1 MSKQVFNGFKWIAIS
16 IFSLFVI
23 SNLSA
28 QDSSQDTGEEYFI
41 LARAEGS
48 KGNFVKAASYC
59 EKGLKKSPLDMDL
72 KEYLGKC
79 YMEIGQ
85 LERARMTL
93 LEVLKASPRRVDAR
107 HYLINI
113 ETQQKRYYS
122 AVCYANE
129 LLEITPYAK
138 DLWLKKVQ
146 LYNLMDNRV
155 EANRTAKRLNQI
167 FPEDKDVKAL
177 YNNILKDDALSLSRS
192 KDYSA
197 AANQYERILE
207 TSSTDPQSYL
217 NLINTFI
224 KTGNYAAALSVTDRG
239 LQTLPNNMLILDKK
253 IGILDETHDYQ
264 KAIAVTEERLKK
276 GESAHYR
283 NLLSYL
289 TQKAA
294 RFYKNSDPYI
304 LYGKI
309 YEKNPGD
316 REAFDFLLSTA
327 ISRNDYQQAEELLK
341 RGLRSNG
348 NSKDLLSKQLYVFE
362 AQQNWDKAGTT
373 VEKLYALYPNDI
385 DVRDKFYNWTFQKAK
400 IDFNDASYKDALWG
414 FLKVSETEE
423 FGKYAN
429 QYIFSIH
436 STQKSYGDALKTVDN
451 LIAKN
456 PLESQYK
463 LNKIDLLI
471 SMEEYETA
479 YNLAKD
485 EYTLAPQK
493 PELAHIFSTASLA
506 YMKNLNKNED
516 YEKVKILSDEL
527 LARDAQN
534 YEAYNYGIG
543 ARVSMKQYNEA
554 VTFIKT
560 NSLAKL
566 QSKDLKLKLAG
577 VYSQAGQHDQAAVI
591 LKELHTSFPFNDSLK
606 NNLVEEMLAH
616 AKNLDDSSN
625 FEQSKPIYEE
635 IWTIDSK
642 SALAAIKLTNILIEE
657 DELDRSMDIID
668 SALVYNKDYPELLF
682 QKGLIYEKK
691 GDFKSAKVYQEKIV
705 KPLNVDQ
712 VQKERLAYLEEK
724 GLKNQINVS
733 YLRATS
739 DSTILNT
746 SVATIEYQRDVDK
759 TNTLVAR
766 INYAARKTGV
776 GLQGELDWYHKFKQ
790 KSSFLA
796 NVGVSNQF
804 FPKYKASVSYFQPFA
819 KVWQAEVGVKYAKL
833 TDNANFLTGVVGI
846 ERTFDNVWVN
856 ARGMVMKDELNFYHS
871 ILAQSRFYMKN
882 ERNYLV
888 VMASAGTAPE
898 DERLFFQINTF
909 TSYVNTMV
917 GAGYYHRVSA
927 RTSMG
932 VQGNWYNFRMQ
943 EKSYLNQYNLFLT
956 VRTRF

>member
-1 MSKQVFNGFKWIAIS
+1 MSKQIYNGFRWIAIS
-16 IFSLFVI
+16 VFSLFII

-28 QDSSQDTGEEYFI
+28 QNTSQDTGEEYFI

-93 LEVLKASPRRVDAR
+93 LEVLRASPRRVDAR

-138 DLWLKKVQ
+138 ELWLKKVQ

-167 FPEDKDVKAL
+167 FPEDKDVKNL

-217 NLINTFI
+217 NLINAFI

-264 KAIAVTEERLKK
+264 KAIAVTEDRLKK
-276 GESAHYR
+276 GETAHYR
-283 NLLSYL
+283 NLLNYL

-327 ISRNDYQQAEELLK
+327 ISRNDYQQAEELIK
-341 RGLRSNG
+341 RGLRSNAS
-348 NSKDLLSKQLYVFE
+348 SKELLSKQLYVYE
-362 AQQNWDKAGTT
+362 AQQNWEKAGNT
-373 VEKLYALYPNDI
+373 VEKLYALYPNDM

-414 FLKVSETEE
+414 FLKVSETQE
-423 FGKYAN
+423 FGRYAN
-429 QYIFSIH
+429 QYIFAIQSN
-436 STQKSYGDALKTVDN
+436 QKSYGDALKTVN
-451 LIAKN
+451 SLIAKN

-471 SMEEYETA
+471 SMEDFETA
-479 YNLAKD
+479 YNLAKE
-485 EYTLAPQK
+485 EYTTSPQK
-493 PELAHIFSTASLA
+493 PELGHMFSTASLS
-506 YMKNLNKNED
+506 YIKYLNKNED
-516 YEKVKILSDEL
+516 FEKVKTIADEL
-527 LARDAQN
+527 LQKDAQN

-543 ARVSMKQYNEA
+543 ARVSMKQYEDA
-554 VTFIKT
+554 ISFIKS
-560 NSLAKL
+560 NPLAQL
-566 QSKDLKLKLAG
+566 ASKDLKLKLAG
-577 VYSQAGQHDQAAVI
+577 VYSAAGEHDQAALI
-591 LKELHTSFPFNDSLK
+591 LKELHTAYPYNDSLK

-616 AKNLDDSSN
+616 AKSLDDSSN
-625 FEQSKPIYEE
+625 FAQSKIVYEE

-668 SALVYNKDYPELLF
+668 SALLYNKDYPDLLF
-682 QKGLIYEKK
+682 QKGLVYEKK
-691 GDFKSAKVYQEKIV
+691 GDFKNAKVFHEKFV
-705 KPLNVDQ
+705 KPLNIDQ
-712 VQKERLAYLEEK
+712 QHKDRLAYLEEK

-733 YLRATS
+733 YLNATS

-746 SVATIEYQRDVDK
+746 SVATIEYLREVDK
-759 TNTLVAR
+759 ANTVVVRA
-766 INYAARKTGV
+766 NYAARKTGV
-776 GLQGELDWYHKFKQ
+776 GLQGELDWYHTFKT
-790 KSSFLA
+790 KSSFIA

-804 FPKYKASVSYFQPFA
+804 FPKLKASVSYFQPFA
-819 KVWQAEVGVKYAKL
+819 KVWQAEIGAKYAKL
-833 TDNANFLTGVVGI
+833 TDNRNFLTGVLGI

-856 ARGMVMKDELNFYHS
+856 ARGLIMKDEVNFYHS
-871 ILAQSRFYMKN
+871 ILAQSRFYMRN

-898 DERLFFQINTF
+898 DDRLLFQINTF

-917 GAGYYHRVSA
+917 GAGYFHHLNA
-927 RTSMG
+927 RTSLG
-932 VQGNWYNFRMQ
+932 VQGNWYNFRLQ
-943 EKSYLNQYNLFLT
+943 EKAYLNQYNLFLT